1 MIVDAL
7 LTLHGSISG
16 NTQTGTNAF
25 ASGASVL
32 STNTVDLASG
42 GIPSG
47 QVRDI
52 GAGNDMVR
60 MRVTVTT
67 AFTGG
72 TSAEFQVIAA
82 DDAALTSNL
91 TVVGST
97 GAIPVASLTANAR
110 FMAEI
115 NTRLLQKGQRYLGM
129 RTVNVGANTAGAI
142 FADLGAEVA
151 DFKTYPSGFAGGN
164 VPAQMPESYNQGLG
178 LALMTSALWRLV
190 KGV

>member
-151 DFKTYPSGFAGGN
+151 DFKTYPSGFA
-164 VPAQMPESYNQGLG
+164 VS
-178 LALMTSALWRLV
+178 
-190 KGV
+190 